1 MPERSAV
8 RRPTHATRILRRGA
22 RLLVLLGLAA
32 CSTTSNLNKAAAI
45 AEAGGEPVAAIA
57 EAGGEPVLVG
67 MAILS
72 APVWM
77 PLMAADDSL
86 RHFLQRHRHGG
97 HVSLDDAYEAAFGVH
112 IYSPD
117 VDPETGQVIH
127 RNPAHLDVLY
137 GRRKRAAGIMNMA
150 LSQLAY
156 HYGLVAPR
164 YALCQEVLHRGDR
177 TYLLVSVVEHSPG
190 TWVPINLRP
199 SDPMEW
205 FLPDEKTDTVLDWVA
220 IDRTLVDDDMNDAY
234 LLAAAVQAILDH
246 RHAPDYWA
254 VSKQW
259 KDGQLEE
266 VMVLSKQRAHAILTA
281 IPRPAA

>member
-1 MPERSAV
+1 V
-8 RRPTHATRILRRGA
+8 
-22 RLLVLLGLAA
+22 LGLAA
-32 CSTTSNLNKAAAI
+32 CTTSGLNKAVTI
-45 AEAGGEPVAAIA
+45 AG
-57 EAGGEPVLVG
+57 AGGEPVLMG

-72 APVWM
+72 APVLM
-77 PLMAADDSL
+77 PLMAAGDSV
-86 RHFLQRHRHGG
+86 RHFAQRHRHGG

-112 IYSPD
+112 INSPD
-117 VDPETGQVIH
+117 VDPETGRVTH
-127 RNPAHLDVLY
+127 PNPAQVVVLY
-137 GRRKRAAGIMNMA
+137 GRKKRAVGVMNMA

-156 HYGLVAPR
+156 RYGLNAPR
-164 YALCQEVLHRGDR
+164 YALCQEVLHRDDR
-177 TYLLVSVVEHSPG
+177 TYLLVSVVEHAPG
-190 TWVPINLRP
+190 TWVPIELRP

-234 LLAAAVQAILDH
+234 LLAAAVQVILDH
-246 RHAPDYWA
+246 RHALDYRA

-266 VMVLSKQRAHAILTA
+266 VMVHSKQRAHAILTA